1 MNNKWRKLI
10 SLVLAFAVTMT
21 GIVNNTVAVKAD
33 NMSEMVTITFTTGNG
48 NNESGYL
55 SVSGSGEYTY
65 EVPDT
70 SGIISTSSFK
80 NLMFLNTNTSSQL
93 KITVKSIVINGTAF
107 NTNQAL
113 DITSD
118 TANGMPNIWSIDKG
132 VIYSNGTKDIYHTSS
147 INNGDIVYRED
158 GVVKKITSVKYV
170 FTIEAPAK
178 TLPLS
183 EEEGYKAFL
192 MFTDSE
198 WKWSNM
204 SLNTANGGTGA
215 GTDATI
221 TGNGTYTVS
230 IDKTAFPNESAAKGI
245 SVFCVDMVGM
255 AKAKNFNAANVVV
268 KDVIIKCDG
277 KKIASDASH
286 MFVGDIEAN
295 GNLRIEL
302 CNMYGYRYGAFQTIN
317 SPGFDAT
324 NFTFSESLSVTFTLE
339 GITEGS
345 TPVYSFVDENNTV
358 LIHTASGITEADD
371 AATETV
377 IPDSQKISGCKAR
390 MKYRKKGVRY
400 ERYVE
405 LTWKQGKDVA
415 GFEVYRSDGTS
426 TKPVRIATV
435 TNGDT
440 GVFKDENIEP
450 NTRYRYIV
458 WPMVLTPGLELQ
470 RAQMNESEKNG
481 YITSIKVGKTL
492 KKPSVSLKT
501 SRNNLILTFKG
512 AEGRK
517 YQTQYRWAGKKKW
530 KMQTKLQGAVQRK
543 IVRSTRSKGYYL
555 RVRTYS
561 VVNGKK
567 YYSPWSS
574 AMLVK

>member
-1 MNNKWRKLI
+1 
-10 SLVLAFAVTMT
+10 
-21 GIVNNTVAVKAD
+21 
-33 NMSEMVTITFTTGNG
+33 
-48 NNESGYL
+48 
-55 SVSGSGEYTY
+55 
-65 EVPDT
+65 
-70 SGIISTSSFK
+70 
-80 NLMFLNTNTSSQL
+80 
-93 KITVKSIVINGTAF
+93 
-107 NTNQAL
+107 
-113 DITSD
+113 
-118 TANGMPNIWSIDKG
+118 
-132 VIYSNGTKDIYHTSS
+132 
-147 INNGDIVYRED
+147 
-158 GVVKKITSVKYV
+158 
-170 FTIEAPAK
+170 
-178 TLPLS
+178 
-183 EEEGYKAFL
+183 
-192 MFTDSE
+192 
-198 WKWSNM
+198 
-204 SLNTANGGTGA
+204 
-215 GTDATI
+215 
-221 TGNGTYTVS
+221 
-230 IDKTAFPNESAAKGI
+230 
-245 SVFCVDMVGM
+245 
-255 AKAKNFNAANVVV
+255 
-268 KDVIIKCDG
+268 
-277 KKIASDASH
+277 
-286 MFVGDIEAN
+286 
-295 GNLRIEL
+295 
-302 CNMYGYRYGAFQTIN
+302 
-317 SPGFDAT
+317 
-324 NFTFSESLSVTFTLE
+324 
-339 GITEGS
+339 
-345 TPVYSFVDENNTV
+345 
-358 LIHTASGITEADD
+358 
-371 AATETV
+371 
-377 IPDSQKISGCKAR
+377 

>member
-1 MNNKWRKLI
+1 MITRREKKMNNKWRKLI

-198 WKWSNM
+198 WKWSN
-204 SLNTANGGTGA
+204 
-215 GTDATI
+215 
-221 TGNGTYTVS
+221 
-230 IDKTAFPNESAAKGI
+230 
-245 SVFCVDMVGM
+245 
-255 AKAKNFNAANVVV
+255 
-268 KDVIIKCDG
+268 IIKCDG

-345 TPVYSFVDENNTV
+345 TPEYSFVDENNTV